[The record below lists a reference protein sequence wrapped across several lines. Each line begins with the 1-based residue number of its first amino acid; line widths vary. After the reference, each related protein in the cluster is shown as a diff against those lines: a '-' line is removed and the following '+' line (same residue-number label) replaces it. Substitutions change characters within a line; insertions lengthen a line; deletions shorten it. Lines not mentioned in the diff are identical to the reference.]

1 MGTHVAGR
9 PQAIRPAGLMGS
21 AKLRGMGFF
30 DRGGAQGAYDQVYGG
45 GMPHH
50 DVTHELLA
58 GAAGFEAV
66 RMYEHHRE
74 REGIVEHHELGKELL
89 AGFAAAEVDKHFESG
104 RYGHL
109 DREQA
114 RMQAQGQ
121 AHHLWDQQYGRY

>member
-1 MGTHVAGR
+1 
-9 PQAIRPAGLMGS
+9 
-21 AKLRGMGFF
+21 MGFL
-30 DRGGAQGAYDQVYGG
+30 DRLGAQGAYDNVYGG

-74 REGIVEHHELGKELL
+74 REGIVEHHALGKELL
-89 AGFAAAEVDKHFESG
+89 GSFAAAEVDKHFDSG
-104 RYGHL
+104 RFGHL

-114 RMQAQGQ
+114 RRLARDQ
-121 AHHLWDQQYGRY
+121 AHHLWGAQYGQF